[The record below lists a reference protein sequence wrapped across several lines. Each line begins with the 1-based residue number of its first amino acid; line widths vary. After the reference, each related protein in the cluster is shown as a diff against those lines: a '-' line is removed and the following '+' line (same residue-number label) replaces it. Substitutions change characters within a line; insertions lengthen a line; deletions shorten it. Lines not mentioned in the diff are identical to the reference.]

1 MSFIKLY
8 SRLFT
13 PLGLQV
19 FLCLVWRAEQHSQP
33 DSSSLATHKMVGW
46 RILYWPGPGREP
58 GMFSNWFIDCEDRK
72 QQSDIYCRGGDKA
85 RISSITVLC
94 LHVLFSQP
102 QPPASLSPTQ
112 LLQSFSQGQDC
123 SGRLLLLLL
132 CWMGSVVFKM
142 MTRRNNLNRSLLP
155 GPGLTSEAIKTS
167 YKSQQDSLLLSTV
180 HTLGPDWR
188 GCVIH
193 ALHSR
198 LGWAGMATCGR
209 VSGFYKFVCS
219 GEGHLDGDNRML
231 CKECKLWG

>member
-1 MSFIKLY
+1 MRSLRRMQRPIKARFGNFPTNQLPAAATRANYSPDICQCYLWCHCKHHMSFIKLY

-94 LHVLFSQP
+94 VHVLFSQP
-102 QPPASLSPTQ
+102 QPPASLSPT
-112 LLQSFSQGQDC
+112 
-123 SGRLLLLLL
+123 R
-132 CWMGSVVFKM
+132 
-142 MTRRNNLNRSLLP
+142 
-155 GPGLTSEAIKTS
+155 
-167 YKSQQDSLLLSTV
+167 
-180 HTLGPDWR
+180 
-188 GCVIH
+188 
-193 ALHSR
+193 
-198 LGWAGMATCGR
+198 
-209 VSGFYKFVCS
+209 
-219 GEGHLDGDNRML
+219 
-231 CKECKLWG
+231 

>member
-1 MSFIKLY
+1 MIFIVAAEIRRVSAASPSCVYMFCFPSPSHQPLSLQLSCY
-8 SRLFT
+8 SH
-13 PLGLQV
+13 
-19 FLCLVWRAEQHSQP
+19 FL
-33 DSSSLATHKMVGW
+33 K
-46 RILYWPGPGREP
+46 
-58 GMFSNWFIDCEDRK
+58 DRTAVA
-72 QQSDIYCRGGDKA
+72 G
-85 RISSITVLC
+85 
-94 LHVLFSQP
+94 
-102 QPPASLSPTQ
+102 
-112 LLQSFSQGQDC
+112 
-123 SGRLLLLLL
+123 
-132 CWMGSVVFKM
+132 WMGSVVFKM

-198 LGWAGMATCGR
+198 LDWAGMATCGR

-231 CKECKLWG
+231 CKECKL

>member
-123 SGRLLLLLL
+123 SGRLLLL

-180 HTLGPDWR
+180 YSP
-188 GCVIH
+188 
-193 ALHSR
+193 HSGTWLAR
-198 LGWAGMATCGR
+198 LCDSRSSQSAGLGW
-209 VSGFYKFVCS
+209 
-219 GEGHLDGDNRML
+219 DGDMWPSEWIL
-231 CKECKLWG
+231 QVCLFWGGASWWG

>member
-1 MSFIKLY
+1 M
-8 SRLFT
+8 
-13 PLGLQV
+13 
-19 FLCLVWRAEQHSQP
+19 
-33 DSSSLATHKMVGW
+33 
-46 RILYWPGPGREP
+46 
-58 GMFSNWFIDCEDRK
+58 
-72 QQSDIYCRGGDKA
+72 
-85 RISSITVLC
+85 
-94 LHVLFSQP
+94 
-102 QPPASLSPTQ
+102 
-112 LLQSFSQGQDC
+112 
-123 SGRLLLLLL
+123 
-132 CWMGSVVFKM
+132 VFKM

-231 CKECKLWG
+231 CKECKL